1 MGKFYLLIYNIKS
14 LAVDGLIEKDS
25 LDDVEDELFKIDV
38 NLCKENIKFLL
49 RRLSITNRIYNNES
63 KIQSMGRIFWV
74 FKDPHLFKGQLIFTH
89 GEIILNEMNRI
100 LKSRYRLNNLD
111 KIGI

>member
-1 MGKFYLLIYNIKS
+1 MGKFYILIYNIKS

-38 NLCKENIKFLL
+38 NLCKENKFLL
-49 RRLSITNRIYNNES
+49 RRLSITNRIYNNEA
-63 KIQSMGRIFWV
+63 KIQCMGRIFWV
-74 FKDPHLFKGQLIFTH
+74 FKDPSLFKGPLIFTQ

-100 LKSRYRLNNLD
+100 LKSRYRSNSLD
-111 KIGI
+111 KMGI